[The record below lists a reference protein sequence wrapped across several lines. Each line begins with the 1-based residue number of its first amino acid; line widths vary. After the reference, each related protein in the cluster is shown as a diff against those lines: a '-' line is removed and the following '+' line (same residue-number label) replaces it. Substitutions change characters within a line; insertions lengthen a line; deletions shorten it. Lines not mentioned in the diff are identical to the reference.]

1 MDAPRHKHPPPWL
14 FGIVGI
20 PYGVGGAFVAVVMP
34 FLASRAKIEGVLKAS
49 GLLNTGASGKLRS
62 THAD

>member
-1 MDAPRHKHPPPWL
+1 MTPPSD
-14 FGIVGI
+14 
-20 PYGVGGAFVAVVMP
+20 
-34 FLASRAKIEGVLKAS
+34 ASRAKIEGVLKAS